1 MYSSNGSML
10 FMKKWKTF
18 VAEYKHGFLALGYL
32 FVYLAW
38 FFYLE
43 QTVTR
48 HYEVIH
54 MAIDDYIPFCEV
66 FIIPYYLW
74 FLYVAATVIYLM
86 FTDKKEYY
94 RACVFL
100 FTGMT
105 VFLAISTLWPNGQH
119 LRPFTMPRDNIFTRM
134 VQGLYRTDTPTNLW
148 PSIHVYNSL
157 GAHIAIMK
165 CQKLSDKK
173 WIQRG
178 SFVLAVSIILSTMFL
193 KQHSAFDVLTA
204 FIMGF
209 VMYGLVYR
217 YDAVSAF
224 QQAIREK
231 KKSEPQLG

>member
-1 MYSSNGSML
+1 MI
-10 FMKKWKTF
+10 MKNLKTF

-32 FVYLAW
+32 LVYLIW

-54 MAIDDYIPFCEV
+54 MALDDYIPFCEV

-74 FLYVAATVIYLM
+74 FLYVAGTVIYLILN
-86 FTDKKEYY
+86 DKKEYY

-105 VFLAISTLWPNGQH
+105 VFLIVSTLWPNGQH
-119 LRPFTMPRDNIFTRM
+119 LRPFTMPRDNIFSRM
-134 VQGLYRTDTPTNLW
+134 VAGLYRTDTPTNLW

-157 GAHIAIMK
+157 GAHIAISK
-165 CQKLSDKK
+165 CQKLADKK

-193 KQHSAFDVLTA
+193 KQHSVFDVLTA

-209 VMYGLVYR
+209 IMYGLVYR
-217 YDAVSAF
+217 YDVVYAF
-224 QQAIREK
+224 RHALEEK
-231 KKSEPQLG
+231 KKSTPQLG

>member
-1 MYSSNGSML
+1 
-10 FMKKWKTF
+10 MKKLKACA
-18 VAEYKHGFLALGYL
+18 AEYKHGFLAVGYL
-32 FVYLAW
+32 LVYLLW

-43 QTVTR
+43 KTVTR
-48 HYEVIH
+48 HYDVIH
-54 MAIDDYIPFCEV
+54 VAIDDCIPFCEV

-74 FLYVAATVIYLM
+74 FVYVAGTVIYLM
-86 FTDKKEYY
+86 FTDRKEYCK
-94 RACVFL
+94 ACVFL

-105 VFLAISTLWPNGQH
+105 VFLAVSTLWPNGQH

-134 VQGLYRTDTPTNLW
+134 VAGLYRTDTPTNLW

-157 GAHIAIMK
+157 GVHIAIMK
-165 CQKLSDKK
+165 CRKLADRK

-193 KQHSAFDVLTA
+193 KQHSVFDVLTA

-217 YDAVSAF
+217 YDVVF
-224 QQAIREK
+224 TFKQALKEK
-231 KKSEPQLG
+231 KKSTPQLG